1 MRAQKSTP
9 FRGDY
14 TMSELCRIGILKLGC
29 IGAAPLLDLIL
40 DERAE
45 RKDIAVRVVTSGASM
60 DAAYCEEV
68 AMKLAEMKP
77 SLVAIV
83 SPNASLPG
91 PTKARELLLNKKLH
105 VLTISDGPSKK
116 AFYTKDEKG
125 KSVVSAPVGSGFI
138 VLPMD
143 PMIGA
148 RKEFL
153 DPTEMALFNA
163 ELIKV
168 FSCTGIIRYLQSE
181 LDSITESLKAGTEV
195 NLPRVTLTIEMAL
208 EAAGFTNPYAY
219 AKAYASLKMA
229 ESVADV
235 TSKACFKDDDPKIYV
250 PAVAAAHELLRAAA
264 RLADEAREIEKQADK
279 VLRTPHSSSGK
290 ALKKVQLHDKPK

>member
-1 MRAQKSTP
+1 M
-9 FRGDY
+9 
-14 TMSELCRIGILKLGC
+14 CRIGILKLGC

-60 DAAYCEEV
+60 DPEMCEE
-68 AMKLAEMKP
+68 AAIKLAEMSP
-77 SLVAIV
+77 SLVLIV

-91 PTKARELLLNKKLH
+91 PTGARDHLLKKKLP
-105 VLTISDGPSKK
+105 VVSISDGPSKK

-125 KSVVSAPVGSGFI
+125 KSVVSVPDGSGFI
-138 VLPMD
+138 ILPMD

-153 DPTEMALFNA
+153 DPTEMAIFNA
-163 ELIKV
+163 ELIKIL
-168 FSCTGIIRYLQSE
+168 SCTGVIRYLQSE
-181 LDSITESLKAGTEV
+181 IGKLVDSLKAGTKL
-195 NLPRVTLTIEMAL
+195 NLPTITLATEIAL
-208 EAAGFTNPYAY
+208 ESAGFASPYAY

-229 ESVADV
+229 ESIADI
-235 TSKACFKDDDPKIYV
+235 TSKACFKESDPDVYV

-264 RLADEAREIEKQADK
+264 RLADEAREIEKQNDTL
-279 VLRTPHSSSGK
+279 LRTPHGSSGK
-290 ALKKVQLHDKPK
+290 IAKKSGLNEKPK

>member
-1 MRAQKSTP
+1 
-9 FRGDY
+9 
-14 TMSELCRIGILKLGC
+14 MSDLCRIGILKLGC
-29 IGAAPLLDLIL
+29 IGAAPLLDLIF

-60 DAAYCEEV
+60 DPVHCEE
-68 AMKLAEMKP
+68 ATAKLAEMNP
-77 SLVAIV
+77 SLVLVV

-91 PTKARELLLNKKLH
+91 PTQAREHLLKKKIP
-105 VLTISDGPSKK
+105 VIAISDGPSKK
-116 AFYTKDEKG
+116 AFFTKDEKG
-125 KSVVSAPVGSGFI
+125 KSVVSIPEGSGFI

-168 FSCTGIIRYLQSE
+168 LSCTGVIRFLQSE
-181 LDSITESLKAGTEV
+181 MDKLAEALKAGTKPK
-195 NLPRVTLTIEMAL
+195 LPTITLSTEMAL
-208 EAAGFTNPYAY
+208 ESAGFANPYAY

-229 ESVADV
+229 ESIADI
-235 TSKACFKDDDPKIYV
+235 TSKACFKDNDPDVYV

-264 RLADEAREIEKQADK
+264 KLADEAREIEKQNNTL
-279 VLRTPHSSSGK
+279 LRTSHSSSGK
-290 ALKKVQLHDKPK
+290 ALKKTQLLEKPK

>member
-1 MRAQKSTP
+1 
-9 FRGDY
+9 
-14 TMSELCRIGILKLGC
+14 MSELCRIGILKLGC

-45 RKDIAVRVVTSGASM
+45 RKDIAVRVVTTGASM
-60 DAAYCEEV
+60 DPAHCEE
-68 AMKLAEMKP
+68 AAKKLAEMNP
-77 SLVAIV
+77 GLVMVV
-83 SPNASLPG
+83 SPNAALPG
-91 PTKARELLLNKKLH
+91 PSKARELLLNMKIH
-105 VLTISDGPSKK
+105 ILTISDGPSKK

-125 KSVVSAPVGSGFI
+125 KSVISAPEGSGFI

-148 RKEFL
+148 RKEYL

-163 ELIKV
+163 ELIKIL
-168 FSCTGIIRYLQSE
+168 SCTGVIRYLQSE
-181 LDSITESLKAGTEV
+181 LDQLTESLKTGTEIV
-195 NLPRVTLTIEMAL
+195 LPRVTLSTEMAL

-219 AKAYASLKMA
+219 AKGYASLKMA
-229 ESVADV
+229 ESVADI
-235 TSKACFKDDDPKIYV
+235 TSKACFKEDDPKVYV

-264 RLADEAREIEKQADK
+264 KLADEAREIEKHADM

-290 ALKKVQLHDKPK
+290 SLKKVQLHDKPK

>member
-1 MRAQKSTP
+1 MPES
-9 FRGDY
+9 
-14 TMSELCRIGILKLGC
+14 CRIGILKLGC
-29 IGAAPLLDLIL
+29 IGSAPLLDLIM

-45 RKDIAVRVVTSGASM
+45 RKDIAVRVVATGASM
-60 DAAYCEEV
+60 DPAHCQEA

-77 SLVAIV
+77 DLVAVV

-91 PTKARELLLNKKLH
+91 PSKARELLLSKKTH

-125 KSVVSAPVGSGFI
+125 KSVVSAPEGCGFI

-168 FSCTGIIRYLQSE
+168 FSCTGVIRYLQSE
-181 LDSITESLKAGTEV
+181 LDRLTESLKSGAEV
-195 NLPRVTLTIEMAL
+195 NLPRVTLTTEVAL
-208 EAAGFTNPYAY
+208 DAAGFTNPYAY

-229 ESVADV
+229 ESVADI
-235 TSKACFKDDDPKIYV
+235 TSKACFKDEDPKVYV
-250 PAVAAAHELLRAAA
+250 PAVAAAHEIIRAAA
-264 RLADEAREIEKQADK
+264 RLADEAREIEKQSDR

-290 ALKKVQLHDKPK
+290 ALRKTQLLDKPK